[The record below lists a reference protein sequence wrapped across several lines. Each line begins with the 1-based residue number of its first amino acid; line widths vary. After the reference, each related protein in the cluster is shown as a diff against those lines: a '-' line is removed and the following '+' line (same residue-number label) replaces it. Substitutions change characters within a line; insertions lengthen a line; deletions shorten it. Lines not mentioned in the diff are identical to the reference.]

1 MLSVVLRNDQGWGN
15 QKGNLYARLAGSSE
29 WLCVTPN
36 PAPHDKTKIEVPIG
50 HLLSGESCPRQLE
63 LGYSVGARENPW
75 KRTTA
80 GPIADHALK
89 VEKAN
94 LQVNGLQIPTIT
106 DPGELPEATLHSPC
120 CKSDY
125 FRCPKCKAKNPM
137 SEEREEICRKCG
149 SRCRVAL
156 VSSSDRETHPD
167 DRQYYDGGGGTG
179 GSDGGGW
186 FGGGGTGGSDVGG
199 WSGGGGDGGGGGG
212 GGGDGGGGGG
222 GDGGGS

>member
-1 MLSVVLRNDQGWGN
+1 MLSVVLRNDQGRGN

-36 PAPHDKTKIEVPIG
+36 EPAPHDQTKIEVPIG

-63 LGYSVGARENPW
+63 LGYSVG
-75 KRTTA
+75 
-80 GPIADHALK
+80 GGGGHALK

-106 DPGELPEATLHSPC
+106 DPGELPEAMLHSPC
-120 CKSDY
+120 CKSAY

-167 DRQYYDGGGGTG
+167 DRHYSTAIGYGGSVHTVGDGGGYG
-179 GSDGGGW
+179 GSDGGG
-186 FGGGGTGGSDVGG
+186 GDAGYGGTD
-199 WSGGGGDGGGGGG
+199 G

-222 GDGGGS
+222 GDGGGGGGGGGD

>member
-1 MLSVVLRNDQGWGN
+1 MLSVVLRNDQGRGN

-36 PAPHDKTKIEVPIG
+36 PAPHDQTKIEVPIG

-63 LGYSVGARENPW
+63 LGYSVG
-75 KRTTA
+75 
-80 GPIADHALK
+80 GGGGHALK

-106 DPGELPEATLHSPC
+106 DPGELPEAMLHSPC
-120 CKSDY
+120 CKSAY

-156 VSSSDRETHPD
+156 MSSSDRETHPD
-167 DRQYYDGGGGTG
+167 DRHYSTAIGYGGGVHTVGDGGGYG
-179 GSDGGGW
+179 GSDGGG
-186 FGGGGTGGSDVGG
+186 GDAGYGGTD
-199 WSGGGGDGGGGGG
+199 G

-222 GDGGGS
+222 GDGGGGGGGGGD

>member
-36 PAPHDKTKIEVPIG
+36 PAPHHKTKIEVPIG

-63 LGYSVGARENPW
+63 LGYSVG
-75 KRTTA
+75 
-80 GPIADHALK
+80 GGGGHALE

-179 GSDGGGW
+179 GSD
-186 FGGGGTGGSDVGG
+186 VGG

>member
-1 MLSVVLRNDQGWGN
+1 MLSVVLRNDQGSGN
-15 QKGNLYARLAGSSE
+15 QKGNLYARLAGSGE

-36 PAPHDKTKIEVPIG
+36 PAPHDQTKIEVPIG

-63 LGYSVGARENPW
+63 LGYSVG
-75 KRTTA
+75 
-80 GPIADHALK
+80 GGGGHALK

-106 DPGELPEATLHSPC
+106 DPGELPEAMLHSPC
-120 CKSDY
+120 CKSAY

-156 VSSSDRETHPD
+156 MSSSDRETHPD
-167 DRQYYDGGGGTG
+167 DRQYSTAIGYGGGVHTVGNDGGGYGGTDGGGGGADYG
-179 GSDGGGW
+179 GTDGGGGD
-186 FGGGGTGGSDVGG
+186 GGGDGGG
-199 WSGGGGDGGGGGG
+199 GGGGDGGGGGG
-212 GGGDGGGGGG
+212 GGGD
-222 GDGGGS
+222 